1 MVSRFEPVLSENRYR
16 VSVKVVIM
24 VKVILVIFRFGDVFS
39 VPLYKYNKLYL
50 YSESERECEILFDL
64 NDQ

>member
-16 VSVKVVIM
+16 VSVKVVIWSL
-24 VKVILVIFRFGDVFS
+24 VILVIFVSGMRFQCH
-39 VPLYKYNKLYL
+39 YINIINYIL

-64 NDQ
+64 NDT

>member
-1 MVSRFEPVLSENRYR
+1 MVSRLEPVMCENRYR

-24 VKVILVIFRFGDVFS
+24 VKVILAIFVSGDVFS
-39 VPLYKYNKLYL
+39 VPLYKYNKIIF

-64 NDQ
+64 NDT

>member
-1 MVSRFEPVLSENRYR
+1 MSENRYR

-24 VKVILVIFRFGDVFS
+24 VKVILAIFVSGDVFS
-39 VPLYKYNKLYL
+39 VPLYKYNKIIF

-64 NDQ
+64 NDT

>member
-1 MVSRFEPVLSENRYR
+1 MSRFEPVLSENRYR
-16 VSVKVVIM
+16 VSVKVVIL
-24 VKVILVIFRFGDVFS
+24 VKVILVIFVSGMRFQCH
-39 VPLYKYNKLYL
+39 YINIINYIL